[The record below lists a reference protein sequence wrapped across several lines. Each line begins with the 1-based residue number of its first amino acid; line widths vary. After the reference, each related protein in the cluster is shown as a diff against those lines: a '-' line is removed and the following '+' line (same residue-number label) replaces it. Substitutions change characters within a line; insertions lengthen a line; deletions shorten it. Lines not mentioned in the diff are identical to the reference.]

1 MLQTAGTQT
10 EATASISDSLLHAIH
25 QVESSGSTKDNI
37 VGDKGKAIGPLQ
49 IHYSCWFDA
58 TEYDKSIGGE
68 YKDCFKLSYS
78 KKIFLAYMQRYG
90 KGKTIEQQAR
100 IWNGGPKGYKKSAT
114 IKYWGKTKGYLE
126 WKR

>member
-1 MLQTAGTQT
+1 MPQTAGTQT
-10 EATASISDSLLHAIH
+10 AATASTSNSLLYAIH

-37 VGDKGKAIGPLQ
+37 IGDKGKAIGPLQ
-49 IHYSCWFDA
+49 IHA

-78 KKIFLAYMQRYG
+78 SKIFLAYMQRYG

-114 IKYWGKTKGYLE
+114 IKYWEKVKGHL
-126 WKR
+126 K